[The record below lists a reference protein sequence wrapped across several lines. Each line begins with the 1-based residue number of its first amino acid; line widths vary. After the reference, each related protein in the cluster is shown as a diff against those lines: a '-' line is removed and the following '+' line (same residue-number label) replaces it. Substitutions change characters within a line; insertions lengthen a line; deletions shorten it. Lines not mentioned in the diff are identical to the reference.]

1 MKIRIFITMLLMVL
15 LVPFAARAIDQ
26 ATIDNLVFLLTQ
38 PEVNVWGDGTFDDTT
53 LYEGLTAIHR
63 QAVDQAD
70 DMLFRRVLWAM
81 GETGL
86 TAFVPTLV
94 DSMDDEPIVVSYAL
108 GKIPSEAG
116 VYALIGK
123 LDDEDM
129 YLREAVAYA
138 LGDLP
143 YTSDFTQ
150 AQDDAVLALRS
161 HLLTESEDWVKET
174 INAAITMIETGEA
187 TVEAYEEPAQ
197 PTS

>member
-1 MKIRIFITMLLMVL
+1 
-15 LVPFAARAIDQ
+15 
-26 ATIDNLVFLLTQ
+26 
-38 PEVNVWGDGTFDDTT
+38 
-53 LYEGLTAIHR
+53 
-63 QAVDQAD
+63 
-70 DMLFRRVLWAM
+70 
-81 GETGL
+81 
-86 TAFVPTLV
+86 
-94 DSMDDEPIVVSYAL
+94 
-108 GKIPSEAG
+108 
-116 VYALIGK
+116 
-123 LDDEDM
+123 
-129 YLREAVAYA
+129 